1 MSEYKIEQTKRLRIL
16 QEDYDINPV
25 KAISSLIGNDVEI
38 IDYVLNDVYFDEYV
52 IVDVKYRQ
60 LEINPTSIFFI
71 KDYKQLNTKKQNIFI
86 VNVKGFNVCLNIMDT
101 TDLERVKTNKYLAI
115 EVSPVIS
122 ITRDNN
128 LYRYYGIVKHT
139 PFHSCNSEIFIYS
152 NEIDNDLSLPQKS
165 NTNNVKLFSDNL
177 IAKSYANLNKVFSYR
192 SSFQEMNDIKLTRVQ
207 KITECVDKKKIYVI
221 DVREINNDSELKG
234 YIAVS
239 DYREYPFD
247 IMFIPMIDY
256 VIDKRKLYN
265 IKKFMLNDYEYYL
278 EWLEKMK

>member
-177 IAKSYANLNKVFSYR
+177 ITKSYANLNKVFSYR